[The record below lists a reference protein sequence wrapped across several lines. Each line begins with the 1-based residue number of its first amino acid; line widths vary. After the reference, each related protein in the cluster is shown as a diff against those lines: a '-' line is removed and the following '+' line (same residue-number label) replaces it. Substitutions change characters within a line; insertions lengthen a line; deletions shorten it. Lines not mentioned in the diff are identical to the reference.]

1 MCPGNEESAGKRLR
15 SGTRPGNRWLRRA
28 LSEAAWAASR
38 TKDTYFSAQFRRL
51 AARRGKHRALI
62 AVGHTLLTVIYH
74 VLKDH
79 KEYKELGGDYFDR
92 QAPERLQRYLIN
104 RLEALGNEVTIRPR
118 TTDHNE

>member
-1 MCPGNEESAGKRLR
+1 MDRLVEGMGSFTRHDGWCKR
-15 SGTRPGNRWLRRA
+15 SQK
-28 LSEAAWAASR
+28 
-38 TKDTYFSAQFRRL
+38 TKKICLNPR
-51 AARRGKHRALI
+51 
-62 AVGHTLLTVIYH
+62 HTLLTVIYH